1 MSAQLRAAARS
12 PSDVDPIGERERE
25 RHRPGAGEVAGQT
38 ATGSP
43 RSTSAR
49 SAREA
54 ISSLAKTLRRW

>member
-1 MSAQLRAAARS
+1 MTAQPRAAARS
-12 PSDVDPIGERERE
+12 PSDVDASESASENATAP
-25 RHRPGAGEVAGQT
+25 AGEVAGQT

-49 SAREA
+49 SVRDA